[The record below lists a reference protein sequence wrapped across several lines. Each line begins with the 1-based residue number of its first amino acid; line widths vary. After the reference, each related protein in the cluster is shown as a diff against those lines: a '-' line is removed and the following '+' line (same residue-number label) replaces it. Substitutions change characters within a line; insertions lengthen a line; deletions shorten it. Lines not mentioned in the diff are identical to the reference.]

1 MVENYANRIEGEKRM
16 ELGARLGAIAAR
28 MGSYHRMAD
37 IGTDHAFLPVWLIQN
52 NRILYAVAGDVQP
65 GPLEAAK
72 RSVREAG
79 LEPAIAVRLGN
90 GLQVVAP
97 GEVDVVVIAGMGGPT
112 IREILESAPAVVGKL
127 RRIVCQ
133 PMIGAAI
140 LREWFLTN
148 EWEIIDEDLVMED
161 GRLYEIIVAVPGK
174 ATPIAELLLE
184 IGPVL
189 WRRRHPL
196 LREHLIRLRQQ
207 YARQAVAMEKS
218 SSMAVEKRRQVVM
231 HKIEELEEKLACL
244 QTAE

>member
-1 MVENYANRIEGEKRM
+1 M
-16 ELGARLGAIAAR
+16 ELGGRLRAIAAQV
-28 MGSYHRMAD
+28 GSFQRMAD

-52 NRILYAVAGDVQP
+52 NRITFAVAGDVQP

-112 IREILESAPAVVGKL
+112 IREILESSPTVVSKL
-127 RRIVCQ
+127 SRIVCQ

-148 EWEIIDEDLVMED
+148 GWKIIDEDLVMED
-161 GRLYEIIVAVPGK
+161 GRLYEIIVAEPGK
-174 ATPIAELLLE
+174 TMPIAELLLE

-189 WRRRHPL
+189 WRRQHPL

-207 YARQAVAMEKS
+207 YARQAGAMEKS

-231 HKIEELEEKLACL
+231 RKIGELEEKLACL
-244 QTAE
+244 QPVE

>member
-1 MVENYANRIEGEKRM
+1 M
-16 ELGARLGAIAAR
+16 ELGGRLHAIAAQV
-28 MGSYHRMAD
+28 GSCHGMAD

-52 NRILYAVAGDVQP
+52 NRINYAVAGDVQP

-97 GEVDVVVIAGMGGPT
+97 GEVDVAVIAGMGGPT
-112 IREILESAPAVVGKL
+112 IREILESSPTVVGKL

-140 LREWFLTN
+140 LRKWFLEN
-148 EWEIIDEDLVMED
+148 GWEIIDEDLVMED
-161 GRLYEIIVAVPGK
+161 GRLYEIVVAEPGK
-174 ATPIAELLLE
+174 TMPIAELLLE

-196 LREHLIRLRQQ
+196 LHEHLIRLRHQ
-207 YARQAVAMEKS
+207 YTRQAAAMKKS
-218 SSMAVEKRRQVVM
+218 SSMEVENRRQVVM

-244 QTAE
+244 QAVE

>member
-1 MVENYANRIEGEKRM
+1 M
-16 ELGARLGAIAAR
+16 ELGGRLRAIAAQV
-28 MGSYHRMAD
+28 GSFQSMAD

-52 NRILYAVAGDVQP
+52 NRITYAVAGDVQP

-112 IREILESAPAVVGKL
+112 IREILESSPTVVSKL
-127 RRIVCQ
+127 SRIVCQ

-148 EWEIIDEDLVMED
+148 GWKIIDEDLVMED
-161 GRLYEIIVAVPGK
+161 GRLYEIIVAEPGK
-174 ATPIAELLLE
+174 TMPIAELLLE

-189 WRRRHPL
+189 WRRQHPL

-207 YARQAVAMEKS
+207 YARQAGAMEKS

-231 HKIEELEEKLACL
+231 RKIGELEEKLACL
-244 QTAE
+244 QPVE

>member
-1 MVENYANRIEGEKRM
+1 M
-16 ELGARLGAIAAR
+16 ELGGRLRAIAAQV
-28 MGSYHRMAD
+28 GSFQRMAD

-52 NRILYAVAGDVQP
+52 NRITYAVAGDVQP

-112 IREILESAPAVVGKL
+112 IREILESSPTVVGKL
-127 RRIVCQ
+127 SRIVCQ

-148 EWEIIDEDLVMED
+148 GWKIIDEDLVMED
-161 GRLYEIIVAVPGK
+161 GRLYEIIVAEPGK
-174 ATPIAELLLE
+174 SMPIAELLLE

-189 WRRRHPL
+189 WRRQHPL

-207 YARQAVAMEKS
+207 YARQAGAMEKS

-231 HKIEELEEKLACL
+231 RKIGELEEKLACL
-244 QTAE
+244 QPVE

>member
-1 MVENYANRIEGEKRM
+1 M
-16 ELGARLGAIAAR
+16 ELGGRLRAIAAQV
-28 MGSYHRMAD
+28 GSFQRMAD

-52 NRILYAVAGDVQP
+52 NRITYAVAGDVQP

-112 IREILESAPAVVGKL
+112 IREILESSPTVVSKL
-127 RRIVCQ
+127 SRIVCQ

-148 EWEIIDEDLVMED
+148 GWKIIDEDLVMED
-161 GRLYEIIVAVPGK
+161 GRLYEIIVAEPGK
-174 ATPIAELLLE
+174 TMPIAELLLE

-189 WRRRHPL
+189 WRRQHPL

-207 YARQAVAMEKS
+207 YARQAGAMEKS

-231 HKIEELEEKLACL
+231 RKIGELEEKLACL
-244 QTAE
+244 QPVE

>member
-1 MVENYANRIEGEKRM
+1 M
-16 ELGARLGAIAAR
+16 ELGGRLRAIAAQV
-28 MGSYHRMAD
+28 GSYHRMAD

-52 NRILYAVAGDVQP
+52 NRITYAVAGDVQP

-112 IREILESAPAVVGKL
+112 IREILESSPTVVDKL

-148 EWEIIDEDLVMED
+148 GWEIIGEDIVMED
-161 GRLYEIIVAVPGK
+161 GRLYEIIVAEPGK
-174 ATPIAELLLE
+174 PMPITELLLE

-189 WRRRHPL
+189 WRRQHPL

-218 SSMAVEKRRQVVM
+218 SSMSVEKRRQVVM
-231 HKIEELEEKLACL
+231 HKIKGLEEKLACL
-244 QTAE
+244 QAVE